1 MHTLSKI
8 LLLVFSL
15 LKLTYSVWLR
25 SIPIVKGPMD
35 PASLKLK
42 GPQTFVQTVADI
54 TKVFVSG
61 CEGILSNDTLMAQ
74 LKVTNGF
81 IPCFR
86 LCFTSTDV
94 YVPRS
99 SQCRCLTMPQSK

>member
-1 MHTLSKI
+1 M
-8 LLLVFSL
+8 
-15 LKLTYSVWLR
+15 LTYSVWLR

-35 PASLKLK
+35 PALLKLK

-81 IPCFR
+81 IPNLLLWFA
-86 LCFTSTDV
+86 STDV
-94 YVPRS
+94 HVPRS

>member
-1 MHTLSKI
+1 MHTLSKV
-8 LLLVFSL
+8 LLHVISV
-15 LKLTYSVWLR
+15 LKLTYSLWLR
-25 SIPIVKGPMD
+25 SIPVVKGPMD

-74 LKVTNGF
+74 LKVTNG
-81 IPCFR
+81 IPNF
-86 LCFTSTDV
+86 LLWFTSTDV